1 MRLNIHL
8 IRFWIPMVVLGS
20 LASGA
25 EDPPPFLTPEVRTLD
40 SEIKMIGLFYFFG
53 VSESV
58 VKDGLLKVKK
68 GERFSISKGES

>member
-1 MRLNIHL
+1 MA
-8 IRFWIPMVVLGS
+8 VLGS

-25 EDPPPFLTPEVRTLD
+25 EDPPPFFTPEVRTLD

-53 VSESV
+53 VSECV

>member
-1 MRLNIHL
+1 MA
-8 IRFWIPMVVLGS
+8 VLGS

-25 EDPPPFLTPEVRTLD
+25 EDPPPFLTPEVRTLG

-53 VSESV
+53 VSECV
-58 VKDGLLKVKK
+58 VKDGLLRVKK